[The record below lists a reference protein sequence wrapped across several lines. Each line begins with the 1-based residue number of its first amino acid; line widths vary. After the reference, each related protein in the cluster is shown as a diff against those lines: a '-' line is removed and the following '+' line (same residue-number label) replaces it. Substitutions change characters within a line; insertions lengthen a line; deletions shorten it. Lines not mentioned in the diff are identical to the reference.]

1 MTNLIYLIG
10 RSGTG
15 KYTIAKELSKQG
27 YVIVDNQL
35 INNPIFSLLKTE
47 ALNSSLTVPLEAWN
61 AIGKIRD
68 IVFEFMAQEKSN
80 NYILTNELFETDEGD
95 HRLFNQVKDMAT
107 KRGSIFLPVK
117 LLISKQEN
125 AKRIS
130 SPGRAELYK
139 STKIDEKDI
148 NKELIKISHPNL
160 LEIDVSDL
168 SAQEVAKVITEKI
181 NNARFISIH

>member
-15 KYTIAKELSKQG
+15 KYTIAKELAKQG
-27 YVIVDNQL
+27 YIIVDNQL
-35 INNPIFSLLKTE
+35 INNPIFSLLATE
-47 ALNSSLTVPLEAWN
+47 ALNSSLTVPTEAWN
-61 AIGKIRD
+61 AIGRIRN
-68 IVFEFMAQEKSN
+68 IVFEFMTQEKSH

-95 HRLFNQVKDMAT
+95 HRLFDQVRDLSAQ
-107 KRGSIFLPVK
+107 RGSIFLPVR

-125 AKRIS
+125 ARRIS
-130 SPGRAELYK
+130 SPGRAERYK

-148 NKELIKISHPNL
+148 NRDLIKITHPNL

-168 SAQEVAKVITEKI
+168 SAYEVAQIIIDRI
-181 NNARFISIH
+181 NKLRN

>member
-15 KYTIAKELSKQG
+15 KYTIAKELASQG

-35 INNPIFSLLKTE
+35 INNPIFSLLATE
-47 ALNSSLTVPLEAWN
+47 ALNSSLTVPTEAWN
-61 AIGKIRD
+61 AIGRIRN
-68 IVFEFMAQEKSN
+68 IVFEFMAQEKSH
-80 NYILTNELFETDEGD
+80 NYVLTNELFDDDEGD
-95 HRLFNQVKDMAT
+95 HRLFNQVKDIAT

-125 AKRIS
+125 ARRIS
-130 SPGRAELYK
+130 SPGRLERYK

-148 NKELIKISHPNL
+148 NRDLIKTTHPNL
-160 LEIDVSDL
+160 LEIDVSNL
-168 SAQEVAKVITEKI
+168 SAQKVAKIITDKI
-181 NNARFISIH
+181 KQII

>member
-15 KYTIAKELSKQG
+15 KYTIAKELAKQG

-35 INNPIFSLLKTE
+35 INNPIFALLDTE
-47 ALNSSLTVPLEAWN
+47 SLNSSLTVPIEAWN
-61 AIGKIRD
+61 AIGKIRN
-68 IVFEFMAQEKSN
+68 IVFEFIVQEKIH

-95 HRLFNQVKDMAT
+95 HRLFDQVRDLSA

-125 AKRIS
+125 ARRIS
-130 SPGRAELYK
+130 SPGRAERYK
-139 STKIDEKDI
+139 STKIDEKDMSR
-148 NKELIKISHPNL
+148 ELIKATHPNL

-168 SAQEVAKVITEKI
+168 SAQEVAKIIIDKVRNIK
-181 NNARFISIH
+181 